1 MDDRT
6 KTFYS
11 FLIAGVAVST
21 AACGFTQQTKF
32 QMSFLPSAPHAVDS
46 DAETLPPP
54 PAVQP
59 NIYIQ
64 QTPSFLLAGSQLP
77 ARKTTGDAL
86 VMRAEQT
93 FQQGKRFY
101 QANDIPA
108 ARRQFDLLANEIV
121 IQVFE
126 ERFRPMRFDAE
137 QKRLLAQTINDGMSD
152 DAGLVRREEGLAAI
166 ARRQGAEIVG
176 AEIL

>member
-46 DAETLPPP
+46 DLETLPPP
-54 PAVQP
+54 PTVQS
-59 NIYIQ
+59 NIYLQ
-64 QTPSFLLAGSQLP
+64 QTPAFFLASSQLP

-108 ARRQFDLLANEIV
+108 ARRQFQRSL
-121 IQVFE
+121 
-126 ERFRPMRFDAE
+126 DALS
-137 QKRLLAQTINDGMSD
+137 RNHRT
-152 DAGLVRREEGLAAI
+152 
-166 ARRQGAEIVG
+166 
-176 AEIL
+176 